1 MRAYLEVG
9 ILGIVLARTQAVG
22 VPVRFGGV
30 GMSLG
35 WKRSMAAVART
46 SRRAIAVRGWRRY
59 TSIGSVAVL
68 AAVGT
73 AAAVSALPAQAAH
86 NTSAHHLRFRPTG
99 HNVWLRHQGLSGL
112 VAQAAPAKLS
122 KSLSGDFS
130 PSLPGFQQ
138 GQVAVPGASIHFVMG
153 GSGPVLVLLHGWP
166 ETWWEWHLVMPSLA
180 QTHTVIAFD
189 VPGLG
194 DSTAPTGD
202 DFSVESTAKILHEAV
217 EALGFQD
224 ISILGHDGGAPI
236 AYAYATLYPQQVT
249 KMAVLESPL
258 AGFGLESFEGFS
270 FHFLLNEQPPP
281 TPEGIVN
288 NFQSSVTYLNYMFNS
303 FALNPAS
310 ITPFDRAVYYAAYA
324 SPANREAGYNYYR
337 AINTLD
343 AAYDLTAAATKLTM
357 PIQAMG
363 GDNSFGTF
371 VAQSWQQVATDVH
384 TVVAPNSGH
393 FIPEEASAFLAECEN
408 LFFSSATT
416 APAGFADCLS
426 S

>member
-1 MRAYLEVG
+1 
-9 ILGIVLARTQAVG
+9 
-22 VPVRFGGV
+22 
-30 GMSLG
+30 MSLG
-35 WKRSMAAVART
+35 WKRSTAAAART
-46 SRRAIAVRGWRRY
+46 SRRVIAVRGWRRY
-59 TSIGSVAVL
+59 TSIASVTVL

-73 AAAVSALPAQAAH
+73 AVAVTALPAQAAH
-86 NTSAHHLRFRPTG
+86 NKSAQSLHFRPTG
-99 HNVWLRHQGLSGL
+99 HNVWLRHEGLSGFA
-112 VAQAAPAKLS
+112 AQATAVKLS
-122 KSLSGDFS
+122 KSLHRDFS
-130 PSLPGFQQ
+130 PSLPGFRQ
-138 GQVAVPGASIHFVMG
+138 GQVAADGASIHFVMG

-166 ETWWEWHLVMPSLA
+166 ETWWEFHLVMPSLA
-180 QTHTVIAFD
+180 QAHTVVAFD
-189 VPGLG
+189 LPGLG
-194 DSTAPTGD
+194 DSTAPAGD
-202 DFSVESTAKILHEAV
+202 DFSMESTAKIMHAAI

-224 ISILGHDGGAPI
+224 VSILGQDSGAPL

-258 AGFGLESFEGFS
+258 AGFGLESVEGFS

-288 NFQSSVTYLNYMFNS
+288 DFVSEVTFLNYMFNS
-303 FALNPAS
+303 FALNPS
-310 ITPFDRAVYYAAYA
+310 DITPFDRAVYYAAYS

-343 AAYDLTAAATKLTM
+343 ASYDLAAAATPLTM

-371 VAQSWQQVATDVH
+371 VALSFQQVATDVH

-393 FIPEEASAFLAECEN
+393 FIPEEVPAFLSECEN

-416 APAGFADCLS
+416 APAGFEDCLS

>member
-1 MRAYLEVG
+1 ML
-9 ILGIVLARTQAVG
+9 
-22 VPVRFGGV
+22 
-30 GMSLG
+30 LG
-35 WKRSMAAVART
+35 WKRSTAAVERA
-46 SRRAIAVRGWRRY
+46 SRRAIAVRGRRY
-59 TSIGSVAVL
+59 TGIGVVAAL
-68 AAVGT
+68 AVVGT
-73 AAAVSALPAQAAH
+73 AAAVSALPARAAH
-86 NTSAHHLRFRPTG
+86 NTSAQSLRFRPTG
-99 HNVWLRHQGLSGL
+99 HNVWLRHEGLSGFM
-112 VAQAAPAKLS
+112 AQTAQTKLRNT
-122 KSLSGDFS
+122 LRDNFS
-130 PSLPGFQQ
+130 PNLPGFQQ
-138 GQVAVPGASIHFVMG
+138 GQVAVPGASIHFVIG

-180 QTHTVIAFD
+180 KTHTVIAFD
-189 VPGLG
+189 LPGLG
-194 DSTAPTGD
+194 DSTAPAGD
-202 DFSVESTAKILHEAV
+202 DFSVESNAKIVHEAV
-217 EALGFQD
+217 EALGFQN

-270 FHFLLNEQPPP
+270 FHFLLNIQPPP

-288 NFQSSVTYLNYMFNS
+288 NFASEVTYLNYMFNS
-303 FALNPAS
+303 FALDPSS
-310 ITPFDRAVYYAAYA
+310 ITPFDRSVYYAAYA
-324 SPANREAGYNYYR
+324 SPVKREAGYDYYR

-343 AAYDLTAAATKLTM
+343 RAYDLTAAATPLTM

-371 VAQSWQQVATDVH
+371 VAQSFQQVATDVH

-393 FIPEEASAFLAECEN
+393 WIAEEAPAFLAECEN

-416 APAGFADCLS
+416 APAGFEDCLS